1 MKKKFLSLALALVM
15 LLSLAACGGDNNTP
29 ATDGN
34 KNPDTPPTEDNN
46 TGTPAEPE
54 GFQPMTYDE
63 EEVYTKAFS
72 EFEAAYAKAKEAT
85 DVNEMYALQAIAEAK
100 MLEIGRA
107 HV

>member
-15 LLSLAACGGDNNTP
+15 LLSLAACGGDNNPP

-54 GFQPMTYDE
+54 GFQPVTYEDSV
-63 EEVYTKAFS
+63 VYDAILGDYYKALL
-72 EFEAAYAKAKEAT
+72 EAQAVLDDNDK
-85 DVNEMYALQAIAEAK
+85 MFALYAIAEAK
-100 MLEIGRA
+100 LLESG
-107 HV
+107 VLF